1 MAQPKVAIV
10 IPTAN
15 AAREPAKT
23 AIAQAR
29 ATTAHLGATVH
40 VIESSGPGFRFSRS
54 VNRGMREAPDADA
67 WVLLNDD
74 CFMDEGWL
82 DAMLDAPRAHPDVG
96 VVGALLRHRDGT
108 LQHAGGLLAD
118 PWPFFVH
125 YALVRR
131 APFWALRQLWR
142 GWRRDEP
149 YVAHYHRLRPRGR
162 LAFVTGACMLI
173 TKACRQRIGDYDE
186 DYEFGFEDID
196 YCLRA
201 LESGQELALALDA
214 TGVHLSRAT
223 GGGLTAQLARS
234 RDLFFQR
241 WSRTR
246 VLRLTRPRRGYQH
259 RTGRNGSTVG
269 STTP

>member
-1 MAQPKVAIV
+1 MAAPKVAIV

-54 VNRGMREAPDADA
+54 VNRGMREAPDADV

-74 CFMDEGWL
+74 CFMDDGWL
-82 DAMLDAPRAHPDVG
+82 EAMLDTARAHPDVG
-96 VVGALLRHRDGT
+96 IVGALLRHRDGT

-125 YALVRR
+125 YAWVKR

-142 GWRRDEP
+142 SRRRDEP
-149 YVAHYHRLRPRGR
+149 YVAHYHRLRPGGR

-186 DYEFGFEDID
+186 EFEFGFEDID

-201 LESGQELALALDA
+201 LESGQELGLALDA

-223 GGGLTAQLARS
+223 GGSLVPQLERS
-234 RDLFFQR
+234 KGVFFRR

-246 VLRLTRPRRGYQH
+246 VLAVTRPRRGYQH
-259 RTGRNGSTVG
+259 GAGKDAACGCST
-269 STTP
+269 